1 MVCFKSMKV
10 WSKLIQCITMFTM
23 PLLILLDPKPGVD
36 EKKTNSGSL
45 NGNQIGKPKSAS
57 P

>member
-1 MVCFKSMKV
+1 
-10 WSKLIQCITMFTM
+10 MFTM
-23 PLLILLDPKPGVD
+23 PSQVLLGRRPGVD
-36 EKKTNSGSL
+36 EEKTNSWSF

>member
-1 MVCFKSMKV
+1 
-10 WSKLIQCITMFTM
+10 MFTM
-23 PLLILLDPKPGVD
+23 PLQVLLDWRPGVD
-36 EKKTNSGSL
+36 EEKTNSWSF